1 MGEAYRMIRLVGTSR
16 VSYEDAINSA
26 VADAAGSLRSLR
38 WFQVAE
44 QRGRID
50 ESGRVAE
57 WQAVVDIAFRVER
70 KD

>member
-1 MGEAYRMIRLVGTSR
+1 MAKTFRMIRLVGTSQ

-26 VADAAGSLRSLR
+26 VADAAESLRSLS

-57 WQAVVDIAFRVER
+57 WQAVVDIAFRVE
-70 KD
+70 KEG